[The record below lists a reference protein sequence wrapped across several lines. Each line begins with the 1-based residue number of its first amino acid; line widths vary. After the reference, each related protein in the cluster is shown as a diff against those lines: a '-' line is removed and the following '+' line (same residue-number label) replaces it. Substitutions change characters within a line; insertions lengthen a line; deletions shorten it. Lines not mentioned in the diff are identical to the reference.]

1 MNHVKLATIKK
12 IAKSKGLVFDYD
24 EEEDVYFVT
33 DRHGM
38 LLMEYAPITIMLIK
52 NANVWRH
59 EFNVLNRHL

>member
-24 EEEDVYFVT
+24 EEDDVYFVT
-33 DRHGM
+33 DRYGM

-59 EFNVLNRHL
+59 EFNVLRTQR